1 MPEARLLM
9 PTYSNGYIPENL
21 LVIFKRGWS
30 KIDGDWY
37 WGLPAATYARHLA
50 LVALARKRNPD
61 VWLTPTEGFSCYRPY
76 WAQVIAQKV
85 WGKGAATPGTSSHG
99 GFWEGRQTL
108 AIDYHNWGQ
117 VYGWNQAAWFAD
129 VRAVGL
135 TPGMIMRS
143 RGYPDEPWHVIDL
156 DPWGAV
162 PAFAG
167 VFTPFV
173 GTQPIIEEEADMPLY
188 IRNTARGDYA
198 VQPGVVKHI
207 ANQNVLN
214 ILMAANPAAVKRVDV
229 TDGNLDAVL
238 GGIGGITPAE
248 IAALPAD
255 GLWVSGQITSNP
267 TLDYGTSRPTQE
279 VVLRSIDAK
288 VDTLLGEDA
297 AAEVEARLRDEFGA
311 IPGAVRDE
319 FKNRPLS

>member
-1 MPEARLLM
+1 M
-9 PTYSNGYIPENL
+9 PTYSNGYIPETL

-37 WGLPAATYARHLA
+37 WGLPPATYARHLA
-50 LVALARKRNPD
+50 LVALARKRNPN

-85 WGKGAATPGTSSHG
+85 WGNGAARPGTSSHG

-156 DPWGAV
+156 DPWGPV
-162 PAFAG
+162 PAFSG
-167 VFTPFV
+167 IFTPFV
-173 GTQPIIEEEADMPLY
+173 GATAQPIIEEPEMTLY

-198 VQPGVVKHI
+198 VVPGKVKHS
-207 ANQNVLN
+207 
-214 ILMAANPAAVKRVDV
+214 ANPSVFDELAKASPAFKIVLVRDEILN
-229 TDGNLDAVL
+229 DVL
-238 GGIGGITPAE
+238 GGVGGMTKDE
-248 IAALPAD
+248 IDTLPPG
-255 GLWVSGQITSNP
+255 GLWVSGQLTSNP

-279 VVLRSIDAK
+279 VVMRSM
-288 VDTLLGEDA
+288 DTKLDVLLSPEQLA
-297 AAEVEARLRDEFGA
+297 RVEAQLRDEFGA
-311 IPGAVRDE
+311 IPAAVRDE
-319 FKNRPLS
+319 FKKRPLS

>member
-1 MPEARLLM
+1 M
-9 PTYSNGYIPENL
+9 PTYTNGYIPENL
-21 LVIFKRGWS
+21 LVIFNRGWS

-37 WGLPAATYARHLA
+37 WGLSPATYARHLA
-50 LVALARKRNPD
+50 LVARARKRNPNIT
-61 VWLTPTEGFSCYRPY
+61 LTPTGGFSCYRPY

-85 WGKGAATPGTSSHG
+85 WGNGAATPGTSSHG
-99 GFWEGRQTL
+99 GYWERRQTL

-117 VYGWNQAAWFAD
+117 VYGWDQAAWFAD

-143 RGYPDEPWHVIDL
+143 RGYPDEPWHVIDV
-156 DPWGAV
+156 DPWGPV
-162 PAFAG
+162 PAFSG

-173 GTQPIIEEEADMPLY
+173 GAPQPILEEPEMTLY

-198 VQPGVVKHI
+198 VTPGKVKHI

-214 ILMAANPAAVKRVDV
+214 ILMAANPDAVKRVDV

-238 GGIGGITPAE
+238 GGIGGITPEE
-248 IAALPAD
+248 IAALPPN
-255 GLWVSGQITSNP
+255 GLWVSGQLTSNP

-279 VVLRSIDAK
+279 VVLRSLDAK
-288 VDTLLGEDA
+288 VDALLGEDA

-311 IPGAVRDE
+311 IPAAVRDE
-319 FKNRPLS
+319 FKKRPLS

>member
-1 MPEARLLM
+1 M
-9 PTYSNGYIPENL
+9 PTYTNGYIPENL

-50 LVALARKRNPD
+50 LVALARKRNPN
-61 VWLTPTEGFSCYRPY
+61 VWLTPTDGFSCYRPY

-85 WGKGAATPGTSSHG
+85 WGIGAARPGTSSHG

-129 VRAVGL
+129 VRSVGL

-156 DPWGAV
+156 DPWGPV
-162 PAFAG
+162 PAFSG

-173 GTQPIIEEEADMPLY
+173 GASPQPIIEEEPDVTLY

-198 VQPGVVKHI
+198 VSPGVVKHI
-207 ANQNVLN
+207 GNSNVLN
-214 ILMAANPAAVKRVDV
+214 ILAAANPAAVKIVPV
-229 TDGNLDAVL
+229 TDQNLDAVL

-248 IAALPAD
+248 IATLPAD
-255 GLWVSGQITSNP
+255 GLWVSGQLTSNP

-279 VVLRSIDAK
+279 VVLRSLDAK
-288 VDTLLGEDA
+288 VDALLGEDA
-297 AAEVEARLRDEFGA
+297 AADVEARLRDEFEA
-311 IPGAVRDE
+311 IPGEVRDE

>member
-1 MPEARLLM
+1 
-9 PTYSNGYIPENL
+9 
-21 LVIFKRGWS
+21 
-30 KIDGDWY
+30 
-37 WGLPAATYARHLA
+37 
-50 LVALARKRNPD
+50 
-61 VWLTPTEGFSCYRPY
+61 
-76 WAQVIAQKV
+76 
-85 WGKGAATPGTSSHG
+85 
-99 GFWEGRQTL
+99 
-108 AIDYHNWGQ
+108 
-117 VYGWNQAAWFAD
+117 
-129 VRAVGL
+129 
-135 TPGMIMRS
+135 
-143 RGYPDEPWHVIDL
+143 
-156 DPWGAV
+156 
-162 PAFAG
+162 
-167 VFTPFV
+167 
-173 GTQPIIEEEADMPLY
+173 MPLY

-238 GGIGGITPAE
+238 GGIAGITPAE

-267 TLDYGTSRPTQE
+267 TLDYGSSRPTQE

-319 FKNRPLS
+319 FKKRPLS